1 MDLMTRCERCG
12 KLVETE
18 GFSMGVWA
26 DFRAVPAVA
35 IGTLDLE
42 DCFHETQTAA
52 MALCPDCAEKLKAW
66 LAGKPEAPEEPQAA
80 ADSVERLVVDMARAF
95 TCPAEDCCNA
105 KIACEYFGHGNLI
118 GCRDRELSRHGN
130 ECPAAVS
137 LSNGCW
143 ETMRADI
150 RRRCA
155 ELGIDLEEDEDDKR

>member
-18 GFSMGVWA
+18 FFSKSWGSYHA
-26 DFRAVPAVA
+26 SPAVV
-35 IGTLDLE
+35 IGKLDIE
-42 DCFHETQTAA
+42 GNIHTAQA
-52 MALCPDCAEKLKAW
+52 VKAALCPDCAEKLKAW
-66 LAGKPEAPEEPQAA
+66 LAVKPEEPQAA

-130 ECPAAVS
+130 ECPAAVF